1 MKVGK
6 EIALILKKSGKK
18 ICDEWYSRMMKITT
32 FKELVIMYFAGDDWS
47 MEMDFPDEITARKYK
62 GGIEPYGIKVDSK
75 DDFVNDKR
83 IAFFGNSE
91 SSISYDGY
99 QVGTVIIRHQ
109 SKVHIKA
116 SGNSIVFV
124 NILDNATLQIDC
136 TDEAQVTVYDYGK
149 NTKISANGNV
159 KQYEKAFK

>member
-32 FKELVIMYFAGDDWS
+32 FRDLVEMYFAGDDWS
-47 MEMDFPDEITARKYK
+47 MEMDFPDEFTARKFK
-62 GGIEPYGIKVDSK
+62 GGIEPYGIKVDAKETFS
-75 DDFVNDKR
+75 NDKR
-83 IAFFGNSE
+83 IAFFGNSDAE
-91 SSISYDGY
+91 IEYNGY

-109 SKVHIKA
+109 SKVHVKA
-116 SGNSIVFV
+116 SGNAIVFV
-124 NILDNATLQIDC
+124 NILDNAIVQIDC
-136 TDEAQVTVYDYGK
+136 TDEAQVTVYNYGK
-149 NTKISANGNV
+149 KTKISSNGNV